1 MTCDRHVQSVPST
14 IVSREESEII
24 AMELNKLPIRMINK
38 TVIKIVIL
46 ASPMSM
52 LSIML
57 GMELDFLVPA
67 KTINIYIY
75 ISQYRL
81 TIVLE

>member
-1 MTCDRHVQSVPST
+1 MGQAHTDVHCR
-14 IVSREESEII
+14 IVSRAELEII
-24 AMELNKLPIRMINK
+24 AMELNRLPIRMINK
-38 TVIKIVIL
+38 AVIKIVIL

-67 KTINIYIY
+67 KKINICIFHS
-75 ISQYRL
+75 I
-81 TIVLE
+81 T